1 MLKDAKHLA
10 GMMAITAILSLASI
24 PLAQAHGGGW
34 GGSGGGWHGG
44 GYGGGWHGGYG
55 GGWHGGYGGG
65 WHGGWGFY
73 WGGPAFGWGW
83 PYYPPPAYYYPP
95 PSYYY
100 PPPAYDYPQPTPGD
114 GYDQTT
120 PARSNGGA
128 AQLCVATPYTCPMEV
143 TISPGSICYC
153 RGNQGQKVYGTAH

>member
-1 MLKDAKHLA
+1 MLKDARYLA
-10 GMMAITAILSLASI
+10 GMMAITAMLSLTSV

-34 GGSGGGWHGG
+34 GGGGWHG

-73 WGGPAFGWGW
+73 WGGPVFSWGW
-83 PYYPPPAYYYPP
+83 PYYAPPAYYYPPPAYYYPP
-95 PSYYY
+95 PAYYS
-100 PPPAYDYPQPTPGD
+100 PPAAPVDGD
-114 GYDQTT
+114 GQTT
-120 PARSNGGA
+120 APPSNRGA

-143 TISPGSICYC
+143 TISPGSTCYC
-153 RGNQGQKVYGTAH
+153 RGNQGQKVYGTAQ

>member
-10 GMMAITAILSLASI
+10 GMMAITAMLSLASI

-55 GGWHGGYGGG
+55 GGWHGG
-65 WHGGWGFY
+65 WGFY

-83 PYYPPPAYYYPP
+83 PYYPPAYYYPP

-100 PPPAYDYPQPTPGD
+100 PPPAYGYPPPTPGD

-120 PARSNGGA
+120 PPPSNGGA
-128 AQLCVATPYTCPMEV
+128 ARLCVATPYTCPMEV
-143 TISPGSICYC
+143 TISPGSTCYC